1 MAGKNHSGRPWT
13 IRQFSGFGTA
23 TDTNQRFKYIL
34 AQGQP
39 GLSVA
44 FDVPTL
50 MGYDSDH
57 SLSEG
62 EVGVCGVAV
71 DSIEDM
77 KQLFEGISLNTISTS
92 MTINALADVIF
103 AMYLVP
109 AEKQGIAWDSLRGT
123 IQNDTL
129 KEYIAQ
135 KEWICPLREQY
146 GATNE
151 RSWILRFHTQTAGCS
166 LTAQQPE
173 NNIVRTT
180 IEALAGV
187 LGGTQ
192 SLHTNALD
200 EAYAL
205 PSEQA
210 AKIAVR
216 TQQIIAHETGI
227 TNTVDPLGGPYY
239 IESLTD
245 RLESGAEAYFEQI
258 HAYGGM
264 VEAIEAGYPQ
274 REIMTAEA
282 RYQEALENGQ
292 KIIVGVNDYVDPNEP
307 DIETLHIDPRIETR
321 QKIRLQSIRSRRN
334 SREVIRTLDHLKKTI
349 QAGRNIMPPL
359 LEAVKAYAT
368 LEGRSWLYYRKCT
381 FYMMNQRYFS

>member
-1 MAGKNHSGRPWT
+1 MR
-13 IRQFSGFGTA
+13 
-23 TDTNQRFKYIL
+23 
-34 AQGQP
+34 
-39 GLSVA
+39 
-44 FDVPTL
+44 
-50 MGYDSDH
+50 YDSDH

-71 DSIEDM
+71 DSLEDM
-77 KQLFEGISLNTISTS
+77 EQLFEEISLNTISTS
-92 MTINALADVIF
+92 MTINALAAVIF
-103 AMYLVP
+103 AMYLVL

-166 LTAQQPE
+166 LTAQQSE

-180 IEALAGV
+180 IEALAVV

-216 TQQIIAHETGI
+216 IQQIIARETGI
-227 TNTVDPLGGPYY
+227 TNTVDPLGGSYY

-264 VEAIEAGYPQ
+264 VEAIEGLSPA
-274 REIMTAEA
+274 
-282 RYQEALENGQ
+282 
-292 KIIVGVNDYVDPNEP
+292 
-307 DIETLHIDPRIETR
+307 
-321 QKIRLQSIRSRRN
+321 
-334 SREVIRTLDHLKKTI
+334 
-349 QAGRNIMPPL
+349 
-359 LEAVKAYAT
+359 
-368 LEGRSWLYYRKCT
+368 
-381 FYMMNQRYFS
+381 

>member
-13 IRQFSGFGTA
+13 IRQFSGLGTA
-23 TDTNQRFKYIL
+23 TDTNQRFKYLL

-44 FDVPTL
+44 FDVSTL

-71 DSIEDM
+71 DSLEDM
-77 KQLFEGISLNTISTS
+77 EQLFEEISLNTISTS
-92 MTINALADVIF
+92 MTINALAAVIF
-103 AMYLVP
+103 AMYLVL

-180 IEALAGV
+180 IEALAVV

-205 PSEQA
+205 PSDQA

-216 TQQIIAHETGI
+216 IQQIIARETGI
-227 TNTVDPLGGPYY
+227 TNTVDPLGGSYY

-264 VEAIEAGYPQ
+264 VEAIEGLSPA
-274 REIMTAEA
+274 
-282 RYQEALENGQ
+282 
-292 KIIVGVNDYVDPNEP
+292 
-307 DIETLHIDPRIETR
+307 
-321 QKIRLQSIRSRRN
+321 
-334 SREVIRTLDHLKKTI
+334 
-349 QAGRNIMPPL
+349 
-359 LEAVKAYAT
+359 
-368 LEGRSWLYYRKCT
+368 
-381 FYMMNQRYFS
+381 

>member
-13 IRQFSGFGTA
+13 IRQVSGFGTA
-23 TDTNQRFKYIL
+23 TDTNQRFIYLL
-34 AQGQP
+34 AQGQT

-71 DSIEDM
+71 DSLEDM
-77 KQLFEGISLNTISTS
+77 EQLFEEISLNTISTS

-123 IQNDTL
+123 IQNDIL

-151 RSWILRFHTQTAGCS
+151 RSWILRFHTQTAGCR
-166 LTAQQPE
+166 LTARQPE

-180 IEALAGV
+180 IEALACV
-187 LGGTQ
+187 LGGIQ
-192 SLHTNALD
+192 SLHTNVLD

-205 PSEQA
+205 LSEQA

-216 TQQIIAHETGI
+216 TQQIT
-227 TNTVDPLGGPYY
+227 
-239 IESLTD
+239 
-245 RLESGAEAYFEQI
+245 
-258 HAYGGM
+258 
-264 VEAIEAGYPQ
+264 
-274 REIMTAEA
+274 
-282 RYQEALENGQ
+282 
-292 KIIVGVNDYVDPNEP
+292 VGVNDYVDPNEP
-307 DIETLHIDPRIETR
+307 DIETFHIDPRIETR
-321 QKIRLQSIRSRRN
+321 QKIRLQSIRSRRY
-334 SREVIRTLDHLKKTI
+334 SREVIRMLDHLKKTI

-359 LEAVKAYAT
+359 LETVKAYAT
-368 LEGRSWLYYRKCT
+368 LREIVAVFQEVYGLYDEPAV
-381 FYMMNQRYFS
+381 FQLI